1 MATQLLIMATTGEHV
16 EFGRMVEAQVGP
28 HAGTWWRLDSLS
40 HNGREHVVRVTRLV
54 HGGRIRRVAAFPLHV
69 FGLVVSEVAALW
81 RRAIKCAV
89 KKSSDYAAAGV
100 VALVPLAFFEQY
112 HGAEWITEIIHAIT
126 G

>member
-1 MATQLLIMATTGEHV
+1 MTQLLIMATTGERV

-28 HAGTWWRLDSLS
+28 HAGTWWRLDALS

-69 FGLVVSEVAALW
+69 FGLAVSEVVALW
-81 RRAIKCAV
+81 KRACRCAV
-89 KKSSDYAAAGV
+89 HKSGDYVFAGIT
-100 VALVPLAFFEQY
+100 ALVPLAFFEQY
-112 HGAEWITEIIHAIT
+112 HGAERITEIIRMFT